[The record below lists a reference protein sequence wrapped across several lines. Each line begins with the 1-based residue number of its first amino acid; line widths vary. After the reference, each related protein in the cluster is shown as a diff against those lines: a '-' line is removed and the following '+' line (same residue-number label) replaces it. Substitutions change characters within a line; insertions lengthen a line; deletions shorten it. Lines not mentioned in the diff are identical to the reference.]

1 MFKIED
7 QYIILGS
14 KIEVSWNLDSNLRFL
29 FLWYPISWLPWK
41 NYTSIDAAGNAVL
54 NANRKQI
61 EVKIKQI
68 HIWGFKTL
76 GTINRKAYS
85 LAFKDH
91 QSKVSLIESPTLKS
105 YRNHR
110 AEIARLFFNLNSQK
124 INTKSQAIK
133 IKNKKPHIKN
143 ILPIQ

>member
-61 EVKIKQI
+61 EVKILMRCSFFI
-68 HIWGFKTL
+68 
-76 GTINRKAYS
+76 
-85 LAFKDH
+85 
-91 QSKVSLIESPTLKS
+91 
-105 YRNHR
+105 
-110 AEIARLFFNLNSQK
+110 IAD
-124 INTKSQAIK
+124 
-133 IKNKKPHIKN
+133 
-143 ILPIQ
+143 